1 MKRLFLTLILI
12 SCLAL
17 SVSPVSA
24 QQGVATFYIY
34 DEYQSPMSNVQVSIY
49 NSNAAAE
56 IGSLYAKV
64 TISHGGQQTLP
75 EGFYV
80 CKGEKAGYEMAFPIQ
95 DTRLYVTQ
103 GAGNCVINMRSV
115 SAPPDPQL
123 MPIVI
128 YPYDASTSEELTSV
142 QVTAYKWS
150 NGQLIDSGTFS
161 YGSSWYLP
169 IDYYYF
175 SAYKDG
181 YFQKYAP
188 IDTRGQNV
196 DSGGG
201 SFGSVQIPMDKV
213 IPSDAVTFRPYE
225 TGTQAQLNAV
235 TIRVYEANQ
244 DMSIGNF
251 VSTHTVSYN
260 SVINLD
266 PGKYFVAAFKE
277 NYIQEYSLID
287 TRIDNTAGT
296 VTCLIPMATY
306 SDPTISGLTE
316 EYNHTFV
323 GGLPSDWN
331 VTGYPADEYSYG
343 ANKFLELWTFPGND
357 ILRSVSAYQ
366 TTAIDTPAQIH
377 FKIRPYTT
385 SAYCGFGG
393 SISAFTSG
401 TGVFQGQSAI
411 LIEVDRD
418 TRIATVKI
426 VSSGGGTLYEWKESV
441 LRLGNTVPY
450 DVYVRV
456 LPDGTLLTKFENQP
470 WKTHSYKHTMSNLYP
485 FVGTTTQ
492 STNMKT
498 MYCTGVTV
506 SRATSV
512 QEAYDVTLNI
522 RDSITDDLIPGAAIT
537 IYTCDP
543 STFQPIAVYD
553 TVTATTG
560 TYVFDDT
567 NDGGYYCVAVSASG
581 YTQMYSISETRF
593 LNFNGEV
600 ILNIRMIPDEIP
612 PDTYPVTFR
621 PVVVDDQAPLN
632 DVSIN
637 IYRLEPGTSQ
647 VKELISSHTVN
658 YDTILNLPPGYYGV
672 EATKTGY
679 MQVYPISDTRINTM
693 LGSAV
698 TVTIPMEPTAMDVHP
713 VRLHLQDY
721 DTKESLN
728 GVRVKIYRANI
739 DEWSI
744 GELVYNDI
752 VDDGESVMLS
762 PGYYFVE
769 AFKAGYKQT
778 QIVTDQ
784 RISVQPPHV
793 GASIIYLTKTA
804 PGAGDDLGFIERA
817 KQSIADLFGVSYDI
831 GGTLLGLFIAFG
843 IGSATAKQLR
853 GGALEFSAGVLA
865 GLAITS
871 VLGITPIWIFVV
883 FLLLAGLLIGF
894 RYFKTG
900 VGG

>member
-12 SCLAL
+12 TCLAL

-24 QQGVATFYIY
+24 QQGVATFHIY

-80 CKGEKAGYEMAFPIQ
+80 CKGEKAGYEMAFSIQ

-115 SAPPDPQL
+115 TAPPDPQL
-123 MPIVI
+123 MPIII

-196 DSGGG
+196 DTGTSG
-201 SFGSVQIPMDKV
+201 FGSALIPMEKV
-213 IPSDAVTFRPYE
+213 IPSNAVTFRPYE
-225 TGTQAQLNAV
+225 TGTQNQLNGV
-235 TIRVYEANQ
+235 NIRVYKSNQ
-244 DMSIGNF
+244 DMSIGDF

-260 SVINLD
+260 TVINLE
-266 PGKYFVAAFKE
+266 PGKYYIAAFKE

-287 TRIDNTAGT
+287 TRIDNTGGT
-296 VTCLIPMATY
+296 ATCLIPMAMY
-306 SDPTISGLTE
+306 SDPVISGLTE
-316 EYNHTFV
+316 EYHHTFV
-323 GGLPSDWN
+323 GGLPADWSI
-331 VTGYPADEYSYG
+331 TGYPSGEYQYFSDNYLQLQTNAG
-343 ANKFLELWTFPGND
+343 TN
-357 ILRSVSAYQ
+357 ILRSIAAYQ
-366 TTAIDTPAQIH
+366 TTAIDTPAQMH
-377 FKIRPYTT
+377 FEIVPYTT
-385 SAYCGFGG
+385 SAYCGFGS

-401 TGVFQGQSAI
+401 TGVFDGQSAI

-426 VSSGGGTLYEWKESV
+426 ASGGGGTLYEWKESV
-441 LRLGNTVPY
+441 LRLADFIPY
-450 DVYVRV
+450 DVYVRT
-456 LPDGTLLTKFENQP
+456 LPDGTLLTKFEQQP
-470 WKTHSYKHTMSNLYP
+470 WKTHSYKHAMSTLYP
-485 FVGTTTQ
+485 FVGTTTH
-492 STNMKT
+492 SSNVETI
-498 MYCTGVTV
+498 YCDGVTL
-506 SRATSV
+506 SSATSV
-512 QEAYDVTLNI
+512 QDAYDVTLNI
-522 RDSITDDLIPGAAIT
+522 RDSITDDLIPGATIY

-543 STFQPIAVYD
+543 TTFQPIGLYD

-560 TYVFDDT
+560 TYLFDET
-567 NDGGYYCVAVSASG
+567 NDGGYYCVAVIASG
-581 YTQMYSISETRF
+581 YTQMYPITETRF

-600 ILNIRMIPDEIP
+600 ILNIRMVADETP
-612 PDTYPVTFR
+612 PDTYPVAFR
-621 PVVVDDQAPLN
+621 PVVVDGQAPLN
-632 DVSIN
+632 GVAIN
-637 IYRLEPGTSQ
+637 IYRLDPGTFQ

-672 EATKTGY
+672 EASKTGY

-693 LGSAV
+693 LGGAV
-698 TVTIPMEPTAMDVHP
+698 TLTIPMEATPTGLHP

-721 DTKESLN
+721 DTKQSLN

-831 GGTLLGLFIAFG
+831 GATLLGLFIAFG

-871 VLGITPIWIFVV
+871 VLGFTPIWVFVV